1 MVGVD
6 VKNYAVTILFRLS
19 ECASYL
25 VSGLVKLVMRKRT
38 AYGSAPLYY
47 KRVSLHGCTSLLET
61 CSMVV
66 HHSASGTRG
75 RELTIVDV
83 GRDDMVLAVIARRRS
98 A

>member
-1 MVGVD
+1 MQLLV
-6 VKNYAVTILFRLS
+6 YPLS
-19 ECASYL
+19 GCSSYL
-25 VSGLVKLVMRKRT
+25 VSGLVKLVMKNRT

-75 RELTIVDV
+75 GELTIVDV